1 MSSLLLDPRLEGVP
15 RPIVEKLR
23 AVIRRAR
30 MVALLRGL
38 IAVALVALVALLV
51 GMAFDATITIFS
63 YWGRAALS
71 FTLLGATL
79 IAAVVFLILPL
90 RRTYSLAGIARII
103 EERHPELEERL
114 SSSVELLSSRDAWEL
129 RGSEVLIAELAKQA
143 VGQVGEVSPQK
154 EFSLTVVARFAALL
168 GAALLIFAVV
178 FAIWPSTAALLV
190 TRVVAP
196 FANVGNVQA
205 EDMQVKPGDIVIAR
219 GDSLHVEALVPH
231 TRVRSARFFRTGA
244 DGRETS
250 ESMRSLSADENG
262 YPRFFLGVAAVEES
276 FRYRLN
282 SGGALTQYYDVT
294 VTPRPEVESFRIEY
308 RYPEYASIPPRTTDA
323 ATGDIEA
330 LVGTEVTL
338 TAKLNKAIKSAGLT
352 VTGRESL
359 PGTIAEGSEG
369 VSVVTWKI
377 ALTDE
382 YLLGDVYTL
391 QLRDEHSFANLPV
404 DYRIR
409 SLADQ
414 APKIAISEPAEEA
427 LRMKP
432 YDTLPLAYRA
442 EDDYGIGRV
451 DMIAA
456 IDGEE
461 FAPRAI
467 AVSTQ
472 ASERVVEGTS
482 RLRLSEI
489 VEPGDRIVTVELRVV
504 DNLPQPK
511 GPQESVSRRI
521 TITLDEAAET
531 YFEKQIAADYASIRD
546 ALQRALED
554 LKSADQ
560 RTTGLDQVANVDG
573 SLPEPTLVRI
583 DEARERV
590 ASAETTL
597 LDLSGTMLETAYAAL
612 EYEVANLA
620 ETDVRMAGETAGL
633 VKLSDM
639 AAERTDRARESDAH
653 VDKAIE
659 RTEALLAALDQAYEN
674 LKEIAEIEELA
685 AQEAALAEDIAA
697 APLDQPLPQ
706 PLAEMQEDLAAH
718 IAEAVKELPLAA
730 IQALQEQ
737 KEEAEDLA
745 AAAERLAEAQ
755 ETLQD
760 LTEMANAKEPKLDEL
775 VAKMKEA
782 LLAEQQQI
790 AVDAGAFDED
800 VEEAN
805 LAGEDDASDLGE
817 EAAGVA
823 EALNQDDIP
832 AAAEAA
838 AAAAERFAEAAS
850 ALAMNKPVPDAPAQG
865 EKAAGEDPAGGDQPA
880 GMDPA
885 GADGGMPE
893 PGDAP
898 EAGAPEGAMP
908 EAGAPEGGKPEA
920 GKPEAGK
927 PEAGAPEAGMP
938 EAGMPEAGMP
948 EAGMPEAGMPEAGM
962 PEAGMPEG
970 GMPEGGMPEGGMPEG
985 GMPEGGMPEGGMP
998 EGGEPEAGAPEGGVP
1013 EAGDAEGV
1021 GMPEAAG
1028 DEGMPAFG
1036 EAFELAQEASGL
1048 AARQRSVA
1056 ERLEAL
1062 AEGKLDQALAQGQA
1076 DVAAE
1081 SERLQMTAQAVEE
1094 ALNLL
1099 GQPNGALQAAG
1110 KAAEELAQA
1119 ADESGQAAENLG
1131 EIAPPD
1137 AGAGEEGMLAGAEPP
1152 AGAEGSTPA
1161 AGAPENADAAEGMP
1175 AGQGAPAAA
1184 DQVAAGED
1192 QAPAGAEGAAPAMG
1206 EPQVAGTDEAQ
1217 ALRGEAIGAQGQAAE
1232 SFKAAAEAFK
1242 QLGEQIQIPDAPA
1255 PSDSLASVPGSEA
1268 MAAGLSEALG
1278 SAAEAMAALEAAEA
1292 GAQANASPADAASA
1306 AAAQAAA
1313 AAAAQ
1318 RTADALAAAA
1328 AQAAAAGRPAPSQT
1342 ASSQRGLPQ
1351 RGRSPAQGPPTPSS
1365 QAAPGTG
1372 ELGILGGTTDGEL
1385 KEKLDEYGISVADWT
1400 RLPGELKNRIRQA
1413 EAEDAP
1419 EEYREMVRSYFREI
1433 ARRSGRAPGAK

>member
-938 EAGMPEAGMP
+938 EAGMPE
-948 EAGMPEAGMPEAGM
+948 
-962 PEAGMPEG
+962 
-970 GMPEGGMPEGGMPEG
+970 
-985 GMPEGGMPEGGMP
+985 GGMPEGGMP